1 MTGNQTPPK
10 MHLAVLLS
18 NSNSSLSLF
27 KVAQSRNPFCPTV
40 FLVQSF
46 TLFICHSPHDIRYN
60 LIKNIGNFIPIWSF
74 SGTSNVIW
82 LGLRLEWL
90 VFCSGA
96 SGIVM
101 FTTAVKSFISP
112 LLWIH
117 FQCKYFSTLDL
128 LHVEEEKR
136 GKKVNVPTVIFF
148 YSKNMFLKL
157 MKTLIR
163 IR

>member
-27 KVAQSRNPFCPTV
+27 KVAQSRNPFCLNV

-60 LIKNIGNFIPIWSF
+60 LMKNIGNFIPIWSF

-96 SGIVM
+96 CRTVM

-112 LLWIH
+112 VLWIH

-128 LHVEEEKR
+128 WGKQFLKEEK
-136 GKKVNVPTVIFF
+136 KW
-148 YSKNMFLKL
+148 MCWQ
-157 MKTLIR
+157 
-163 IR
+163 

>member
-27 KVAQSRNPFCPTV
+27 KVAQSRNPFCLTV

-46 TLFICHSPHDIRYN
+46 TLFICHSPHVHNIRYN
-60 LIKNIGNFIPIWSF
+60 LMKNIGNFIPIWSF

-96 SGIVM
+96 CRTVM

-112 LLWIH
+112 VLWIH

-128 LHVEEEKR
+128 WGKQFLKEEKSECADS
-136 GKKVNVPTVIFF
+136 NFF
-148 YSKNMFLKL
+148 FILKICFWHSWRHL
-157 MKTLIR
+157 
-163 IR
+163 